1 MSFYSFFPLIN
12 NIGDSKDMTDLNY
25 TLLNGSSQ
33 GLDLLL
39 DRVGESQI
47 VLLGEAFHGTS
58 EFYKWRSEISKR
70 LIKEKGFSFIAVEGD
85 WPDCFEVN
93 KYIKGFSDS
102 SQSAYKVLHSFN
114 RWPTWMW
121 ANKEMVDLIEWIKVH
136 NNNMDGLRK
145 DKGGFY
151 GLDIY
156 SLWES
161 LEAIIQYL
169 KRVDPTALNN
179 AVDAF
184 DCFEPYNKDVER
196 YAHATAF
203 VPDNCEDEVIETLA
217 SLRNKHDAYTKEQQN
232 KEEKYFNAEQN
243 AITAK
248 EAEKYYRTMMK
259 GDVNSWNLRDTHM
272 MNTLERLI
280 DFHNK
285 DKDTGDGGVGVTGT
299 KAIVWAHNTHI
310 GDARFTDMAK
320 SGMINLGQL
329 VREKRG
335 SKNTVLVGFSTYSG
349 SVIASKQWGEKME
362 KMDVP
367 PAKDGSWDK
376 VLHGLY
382 KNNSSDDIGKDKLFI
397 FSSPHQKDDHNNT
410 DKTTQKKKNNYI
422 YYYDDDTENEKT
434 MGQRA
439 IGVVYNPKYEKYGN
453 YVPTKLSS
461 RYDALLF
468 IDKTNALSPLH
479 MQEIK
484 NDRDLPET
492 FPSGV

>member
-1 MSFYSFFPLIN
+1 
-12 NIGDSKDMTDLNY
+12 MTHLNY
-25 TLLNGSSQ
+25 TLLSDSSHD
-33 GLDLLL
+33 LDLLL
-39 DRVGESQI
+39 DRVGESQF
-47 VLLGEAFHGTS
+47 VLLGEASHGTS

-93 KYIKGFSDS
+93 RYVKGFSGS
-102 SQSAYKVLHSFN
+102 GQSAYKVLHSFN

-136 NNNMDGLRK
+136 NSSISGDSKKNK
-145 DKGGFY
+145 VGFY
-151 GLDIY
+151 GLDLY

-169 KRVDPTALNN
+169 KRVDPAALKN

-184 DCFEPYNKDVER
+184 DCFEPYNKDVEQ
-196 YAHATAF
+196 YAQAMAF

-217 SLRNKHDAYTKEQQN
+217 SLRNKQDVYAREQQN
-232 KEEKYFNAEQN
+232 KEEEYFNAEQN

-272 MNTLERLI
+272 MSTLERLI
-280 DFHNK
+280 DFHKENK
-285 DKDTGDGGVGVTGT
+285 ETGDGGGNVTDP
-299 KAIVWAHNTHI
+299 KSIVWAHNTHI

-329 VREKRG
+329 VREKIGRE
-335 SKNTVLVGFSTYSG
+335 NTVLIGFGTFSG

-367 PAKDGSWDK
+367 QAKDGSWDNL
-376 VLHGLY
+376 LHYLC
-382 KNNSSDDIGKDKLFI
+382 KNNSSDDVGKDKLLI
-397 FSSPHQKDDHNNT
+397 FSSSHQNHEDEDDAG
-410 DKTTQKKKNNYI
+410 KTTQRKKNSYR
-422 YYYDDDTENEKT
+422 YYYDDDTENDKP

-439 IGVVYNPKYEKYGN
+439 IGVVYNPKHEKYGN

-479 MQEIK
+479 MQPIK
-484 NDRDLPET
+484 NDRELPET

>member
-1 MSFYSFFPLIN
+1 
-12 NIGDSKDMTDLNY
+12 MTDLNY
-25 TLLNGSSQ
+25 TLLNDSFHDI
-33 GLDLLL
+33 DLLL
-39 DRVGESQI
+39 DRVGESQF
-47 VLLGEAFHGTS
+47 VLLGESSHGTS

-93 KYIKGFSDS
+93 RYVKGFSGS
-102 SQSAYKVLHSFN
+102 GQSAYSVLHSFN

-136 NNNMDGLRK
+136 NSSIIDDSKKNK
-145 DKGGFY
+145 VGFY
-151 GLDIY
+151 GLDLY

-169 KRVDPTALNN
+169 KRVDPAALKN

-184 DCFEPYNKDVER
+184 DCFEPYNKDVEK
-196 YAHATAF
+196 YAQAMAF

-217 SLRNKHDAYTKEQQN
+217 SLRNKQDVYAREQQN
-232 KEEKYFNAEQN
+232 KEEEYFNAEQN

-285 DKDTGDGGVGVTGT
+285 DKETGDGSGNVTEP
-299 KAIVWAHNTHI
+299 KSIVWAHNTHI

-329 VREKRG
+329 VRERRG
-335 SKNTVLVGFSTYSG
+335 SKNTVLIGFGTYSG

-367 PAKDGSWDK
+367 PAKDGSWDRL
-376 VLHGLY
+376 LHNLC
-382 KNNSSDDIGKDKLFI
+382 KSNSSDDIGKDKLLI
-397 FSSPHQKDDHNNT
+397 FSSPHQNHEDKDDAG
-410 DKTTQKKKNNYI
+410 KTTQGKKNNYI
-422 YYYDDDTENEKT
+422 YYYDDDTENDKP

-479 MQEIK
+479 MQPIN

>member
-1 MSFYSFFPLIN
+1 
-12 NIGDSKDMTDLNY
+12 MTELNY
-25 TLLNGSSQ
+25 TLLNDSSHD
-33 GLDLLL
+33 LDLLL
-39 DRVGESQI
+39 DRVGESQF
-47 VLLGEAFHGTS
+47 VLLGEASHGTS

-93 KYIKGFSDS
+93 RYIKGFSGS
-102 SQSAYKVLHSFN
+102 GQSAYKVLHSFN

-136 NNNMDGLRK
+136 NSSVIGDSRK
-145 DKGGFY
+145 NKVGFY
-151 GLDIY
+151 GLDLY

-169 KRVDPTALNN
+169 KRVDPAALKN

-184 DCFEPYNKDVER
+184 DCFEPYNKDVEK
-196 YAHATAF
+196 YANAMAF

-217 SLRNKHDAYTKEQQN
+217 SLRNKQDVYAKEHQN
-232 KEEKYFNAEQN
+232 KEEEYFNAEQN

-285 DKDTGDGGVGVTGT
+285 DKETGDGRGNVTEP
-299 KAIVWAHNTHI
+299 KSIVWAHNTHI

-335 SKNTVLVGFSTYSG
+335 SKNTVLVGFGTYSG

-367 PAKDGSWDK
+367 PAKDGSWDRL
-376 VLHGLY
+376 LHNLC
-382 KNNSSDDIGKDKLFI
+382 KSNSSDDIGKDKLLI
-397 FSSPHQKDDHNNT
+397 FSSPHQNHEDKDDAG
-410 DKTTQKKKNNYI
+410 KTTQGKKNNYT
-422 YYYDDDTENEKT
+422 YYYDDDTENDKP

-479 MQEIK
+479 MQPIK